1 MKKLL
6 ITLLCCLVLA
16 GCGKKENNNS
26 QDKGS
31 EINSEEVNKKEW
43 TYEDLEKEF
52 GGIIETDCISVRD
65 CLNELSWKDYYIS
78 GYITDLSGNIL
89 TITDELENET
99 SYKITVAKDTS
110 TQYIPEIGDM
120 VYMKV
125 QNIDSFDDNYYLSD
139 ETTNLDDGYV
149 LKDKTDDN
157 YLSVKAFIDLED
169 KIYKDTYFKTEG
181 IIMQDGEDINGN
193 PEYYLYPSEQSYK
206 EDKYSRIEVSFRN
219 NYSDLNGK
227 HIVIMGN
234 PDKNAISQALKN
246 CNIVGGDKVE
256 EIEKETDNEEEEKT
270 ESNILIQKEY
280 KVDGKEVSISLI
292 ETDGKYKIDISGHAK
307 NEEKA
312 SIMLATFT
320 SQLKKVNNIDGF
332 NISIF
337 CGNLSA
343 IYMTTDDGYYIV
355 GTNKDGTYAFSAPDW
370 IVTDFIMSEEKLEA
384 YSGKI
389 IKVLNKFAED
399 MENKVSS

>member
-1 MKKLL
+1 MRKLL
-6 ITLLCCLVLA
+6 TTTLLVMCVLA
-16 GCGKKENNNS
+16 GCGSEKNDNS
-26 QDKGS
+26 QDNSS

-78 GYITDLSGNIL
+78 GYIADLSGNIL

-99 SYKITVAKDTS
+99 SYKITVAKDTN
-110 TQYIPEIGDM
+110 TQYVPEIGDI
-120 VYMKV
+120 VYIKV
-125 QNIDSFDDNYYLSD
+125 QNINSFDDDYYLSD

-149 LKDKTDDN
+149 LKDKIDDN

-181 IIMQDGEDINGN
+181 IIIQDGEDYNGN

-206 EDKYSRIEVSFRN
+206 EDKYSRVKVSFRN
-219 NYSDLNGK
+219 GYSDLNGK
-227 HIVIMGN
+227 HIVVMGN
-234 PDKNAISQALKN
+234 PDKNATLQALKN

-256 EIEKETDNEEEEKT
+256 EIETEKDNEEEKT
-270 ESNILIQKEY
+270 DINILIQKEY

-320 SQLKKVNNIDGF
+320 SQLKK
-332 NISIF
+332 ISIDSFDVSVF
-337 CGNLSA
+337 CKKLNVT
-343 IYMTTDDGYYIV
+343 YMTTDDGYYIV
-355 GTNKDGTYAFSAPDW
+355 GTNKDGTYAFSTPDW
-370 IVTDFIMSEEKLEA
+370 IVTDFTMSEEKLEA

-389 IKVLNKFAED
+389 IKVLNKFEKD
-399 MENKVSS
+399 IENAG